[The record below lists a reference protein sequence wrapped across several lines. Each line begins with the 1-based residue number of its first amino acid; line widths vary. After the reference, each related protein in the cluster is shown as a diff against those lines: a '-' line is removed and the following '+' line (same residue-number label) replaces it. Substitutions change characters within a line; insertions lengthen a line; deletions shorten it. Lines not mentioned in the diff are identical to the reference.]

1 MPEEKYI
8 PCSKLPFKDKEI
20 RRIFYGD
27 VNNNKYLI
35 RNFIT
40 VLSEQKCRMTL
51 NISLY
56 HAMVINNE
64 NEKVT
69 NLKLNL

>member
-1 MPEEKYI
+1 MQEEKKIIAWMAFFIGNCVWYINEQPMPEEKYI

-27 VNNNKYLI
+27 VNNNEYLI

-40 VLSEQKCRMTL
+40 VLSEHVVWL
-51 NISLY
+51 
-56 HAMVINNE
+56 
-64 NEKVT
+64 
-69 NLKLNL
+69 

>member
-27 VNNNKYLI
+27 ENNNKYFDTEFHYTIILTKI
-35 RNFIT
+35 FI
-40 VLSEQKCRMTL
+40 VIYRM
-51 NISLY
+51 
-56 HAMVINNE
+56 
-64 NEKVT
+64 
-69 NLKLNL
+69 NLKF